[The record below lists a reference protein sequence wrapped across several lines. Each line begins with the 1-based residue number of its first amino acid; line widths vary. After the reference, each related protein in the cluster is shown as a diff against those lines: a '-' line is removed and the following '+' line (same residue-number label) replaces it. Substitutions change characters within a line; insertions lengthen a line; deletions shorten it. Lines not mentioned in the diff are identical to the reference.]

1 MRGGWAAAKNRPKSF
16 LPLTD
21 EVLES
26 HLTGETP
33 VGIYPLLK
41 DDKCRFLACDF
52 DGDGWALD
60 AGTFLAAAERHDVAA
75 YLERSRSGAGGH
87 VWIFLTAPVPAVAA
101 RRLAAGLLREAMV
114 ERGEINLES
123 YDRFF
128 PNQDFL
134 PKGSFGNLIA
144 LPLDGM
150 AREQGN
156 TEFVDPGTLEP
167 HPDQWAFLAEV
178 ARLPPKGLD
187 QALASL
193 PAVKVG
199 PDALKAHIRSTRNRL
214 PAPNAVPCTQ
224 GAMLSVQ
231 KSGLPPWLLSDIK
244 HLASVHNPQF
254 YERQR
259 LRLSTF
265 KVPRFVRCYHE
276 DLTHIHLPRGLLEQ
290 LEKLMSGAGSQL
302 DMRDDRIVL
311 DEIGLSFSGNLMP
324 AQDNAVDSLLKN
336 DLGVLVAPPGVGKTV
351 MACSVI
357 ARRSVPTIV
366 LLHRKPLLDQ
376 WRAQITEL
384 LDLPA
389 SAIGQIGGGRNK
401 PTGVVDLAM
410 IQSLTRAENLEELF
424 GAYGLVVV
432 DECHHLPAV
441 SFEAVVRQAPGR
453 YFLGL
458 TATPYRRDG
467 LEGIISM
474 QCGPIRHR
482 FDASSDPGEELSR
495 ELVVRETDFCYETT
509 EDTSIQEVFAAL
521 VADDARNKLIRE
533 DVLDALARG
542 RRCLILSQRREHCR
556 MLDQLL
562 REIGKT
568 PLVVDGS
575 LGKKARDEILI
586 AIRTASSDTEL
597 CVISTGQYLG
607 EGFDCPQL
615 DTLFL
620 AFPVSFK
627 GRIVQYAGRLLRTNE
642 GKSTVTVYDYADP
655 AVPVLDRMH
664 AKRVR
669 AYKGLGFPKIA

>member
-1 MRGGWAAAKNRPKSF
+1 MVPRIWGAIDVDETDKGSGEFQGDLNRSLGDLLRELHESRHEIARLRAENQDLCNRLGLRSSSPAARAEPPPLLTTHSSTDVHSSLEHKIALLRSLFRGREDVYAVRWTSARTGKTGYSPAVRGGWAAAKNRPKSF

-376 WRAQITEL
+376 
-384 LDLPA
+384 
-389 SAIGQIGGGRNK
+389 
-401 PTGVVDLAM
+401 
-410 IQSLTRAENLEELF
+410 
-424 GAYGLVVV
+424 
-432 DECHHLPAV
+432 
-441 SFEAVVRQAPGR
+441 
-453 YFLGL
+453 
-458 TATPYRRDG
+458 
-467 LEGIISM
+467 
-474 QCGPIRHR
+474 
-482 FDASSDPGEELSR
+482 
-495 ELVVRETDFCYETT
+495 
-509 EDTSIQEVFAAL
+509 
-521 VADDARNKLIRE
+521 
-533 DVLDALARG
+533 
-542 RRCLILSQRREHCR
+542 
-556 MLDQLL
+556 
-562 REIGKT
+562 
-568 PLVVDGS
+568 
-575 LGKKARDEILI
+575 
-586 AIRTASSDTEL
+586 
-597 CVISTGQYLG
+597 
-607 EGFDCPQL
+607 
-615 DTLFL
+615 
-620 AFPVSFK
+620 
-627 GRIVQYAGRLLRTNE
+627 
-642 GKSTVTVYDYADP
+642 
-655 AVPVLDRMH
+655 
-664 AKRVR
+664 
-669 AYKGLGFPKIA
+669 